1 VEEFKLELESFTAR
15 ALARGLSANTI
26 KSYKS
31 DIADLLEFLDKK
43 QLEISTDSI
52 RDWLFAI
59 SQAGGSKA
67 TLARKTSSIKA
78 FTAWLFEREIL
89 SEDPGL
95 RLRSPK
101 LDRPLP
107 KVATEVSLESI
118 FERLRERSV
127 GQHPSALME
136 RVAFEL
142 LYATGMRVSELAGV
156 NLQDIDHSRALIL
169 VTGKGNKQRMLPY
182 GSPAADALDQWIR
195 FGRPKLQT
203 EKSPDSLLLSSRGLR
218 VGVRQLYSLVAR
230 ELGQTPTGK
239 AGPHTLRHSAA
250 THLLDHGADLRAVQE
265 ILGHASLGT
274 TQIYTH
280 VSVERLRKSFEQA
293 HPRA

>member
-1 VEEFKLELESFTAR
+1 MEEFKLELESFTAR